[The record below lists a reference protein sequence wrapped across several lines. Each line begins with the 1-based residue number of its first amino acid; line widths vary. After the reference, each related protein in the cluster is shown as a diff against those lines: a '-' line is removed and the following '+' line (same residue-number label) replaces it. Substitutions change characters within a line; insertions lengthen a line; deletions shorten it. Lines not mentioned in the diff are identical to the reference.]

1 MWHGDN
7 NQPHAVTTRLGSG
20 LIYSLS
26 HGSSPGVRLH
36 WLSCLAAVGPLTEFF
51 LCSISSWMPISVFI
65 SDWSRWA
72 LSLVLLCGACY
83 VILALALQY
92 WIVGWACRHG
102 QWSEEDER
110 EGEKAGE
117 RGWTYEKNSEWIS
130 VPSLFIGWWRATL
143 CVYPWPSYLLISP
156 PF

>member
-7 NQPHAVTTRLGSG
+7 AQPHAVTTRLGSG

-26 HGSSPGVRLH
+26 HGSSAGVRHH
-36 WLSCLAAVGPLTEFF
+36 WSACLAVVGPLTEFF

-72 LSLVLLCGACY
+72 LSLVLLCRACY
-83 VILALALQY
+83 VILASTAVLDCGLSVQA
-92 WIVGWACRHG
+92 WPV
-102 QWSEEDER
+102 ER
-110 EGEKAGE
+110 GRWEREKAGE

-130 VPSLFIGWWRATL
+130 VPSLLIGWWRATL